1 MTEDFREVELRTSG
15 SLLLERPILVIGFM
29 PVLEYRTAEFV
40 VSGSKVPIAAKLS
53 LSAEVAARD
62 TKLEALSEAILDGV
76 VPDDIVVDIEAKSS
90 EEVSAASKSF
100 GNAVGRTAVGSEL
113 LAFINESEVEVAEM
127 STVELVSSRLADC
140 AVIRILE
147 AAMATLLGTSVHDPS
162 DARL

>member
-1 MTEDFREVELRTSG
+1 MTEDFREVELKTSG

-76 VPDDIVVDIEAKSS
+76 VPDDIVVDIEAK
-90 EEVSAASKSF
+90 
-100 GNAVGRTAVGSEL
+100 
-113 LAFINESEVEVAEM
+113 
-127 STVELVSSRLADC
+127 
-140 AVIRILE
+140 
-147 AAMATLLGTSVHDPS
+147 
-162 DARL
+162 